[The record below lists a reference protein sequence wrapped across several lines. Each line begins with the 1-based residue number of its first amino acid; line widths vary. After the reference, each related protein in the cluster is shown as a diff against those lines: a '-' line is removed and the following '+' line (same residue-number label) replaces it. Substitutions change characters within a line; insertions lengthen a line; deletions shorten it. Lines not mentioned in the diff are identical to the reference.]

1 MVQLAF
7 PQDDNNK
14 INSMKKL
21 KEIFTVSHEYKN
33 LSKKRKIEILA
44 LLLDWTNNELTNLTG
59 SNKCIR
65 N

>member
-1 MVQLAF
+1 
-7 PQDDNNK
+7 
-14 INSMKKL
+14 MKKL